1 MMDRLVL
8 TAGLIAAMGLAGCQS
23 APTVAVSAMSPE
35 AQRVSEALG
44 AWPEAAVGA
53 PAIKR
58 PFFTTIHLAGRR
70 VTASGVLAYHSAR
83 DFRITAATEL
93 GVILFDARMNWA
105 GVTVL
110 RQMPGLDRMIVD
122 SLVRDLS
129 KAFRLPES
137 IDGLGRQG
145 NMLVLT
151 HTDAESND
159 YTWEFDPASGRL
171 RETEVKLGTF
181 DTLLVDFRRYNAHGW
196 PEEMTLTRKARFY
209 TINLTFNDGSMVRR
223 PQVNDG

>member
-1 MMDRLVL
+1 
-8 TAGLIAAMGLAGCQS
+8 
-23 APTVAVSAMSPE
+23 MSPQ
-35 AQRVSEALG
+35 AQRVSEALS
-44 AWPEAAVGA
+44 AWPEAPKGA
-53 PAIKR
+53 SAIKR

-70 VTASGVLAYHSAR
+70 VTASGVLEYHSAR

-110 RQMPGLDRMIVD
+110 RQMPGLNRMIVD
-122 SLVRDLS
+122 SLVCDLS
-129 KAFRLPES
+129 KAFMLPDS
-137 IDGLGRQG
+137 LDGLGRQG

-151 HTDAESND
+151 HTDAESNH

-171 RETEVKLGTF
+171 RETVVKLGTF
-181 DTLLVDFRRYNAHGW
+181 DTLLVDFPRYNAHGW

-209 TINLTFNDGSMVRR
+209 TISLTFNDGSIVRR
-223 PQVNDG
+223 P